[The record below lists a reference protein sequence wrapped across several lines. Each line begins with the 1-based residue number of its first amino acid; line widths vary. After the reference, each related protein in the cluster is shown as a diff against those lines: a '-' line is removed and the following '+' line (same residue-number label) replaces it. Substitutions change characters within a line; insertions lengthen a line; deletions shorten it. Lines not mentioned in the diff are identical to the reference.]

1 MKKNNFVM
9 KSIFFVGVLAALVFV
24 IGIPLDAYAHPHASF
39 TLMDSHSHELHDEKY
54 QGHFIIHTFEEVVFK
69 TISFFESFLK

>member
-1 MKKNNFVM
+1 M
-9 KSIFFVGVLAALVFV
+9 KSIFVVGILLSLIFVVDV
-24 IGIPLDAYAHPHASF
+24 PLDVDAHPHASF
-39 TLMDSHSHELHDEKY
+39 TLMDSHSHELHDERY